1 MEIEQVQQ
9 SGGGIVRPRGGFFL
23 GKQSDV
29 RQQTEQD
36 VGHRCLGAFR
46 FLFHREHSSLTT
58 SYPYNLPF
66 RCQAERGKTPAL
78 NVPRCLCIPERR
90 WKATK

>member
-23 GKQSDV
+23 GKQGDV
-29 RQQTEQD
+29 RQKTEQD

-46 FLFHREHSSLTT
+46 FLFHQLADRGNRRGHPLGRKTVEDDR
-58 SYPYNLPF
+58 PF
-66 RCQAERGKTPAL
+66 AGDVL
-78 NVPRCLCIPERR
+78 
-90 WKATK
+90 